1 MEINKR
7 EYIVKRVAKEFKDG
21 EFITL
26 GIGLPTLCANF
37 IEKNITVT
45 IQSENGIIN
54 SGAYQT
60 GSNLDNRVT
69 DAGGNLNTVK
79 PGGAFFD
86 SIMSFTMIRGGHID
100 TCVLGTLQ
108 VDELGN
114 IANYYIPGKHIVG
127 MGGAMDLAV
136 GAKKIIIA
144 TEHVTKDGKPKI
156 LKRCDM
162 PLTAIGVANLIVTDL
177 AVISVETDGLHLK
190 EIAPHSTIDEIITK
204 TEPHL
209 IIDC

>member
-37 IEKNITVT
+37 IDKNINVV

-54 SGAYQT
+54 SGAYQS
-60 GSNLDNRVT
+60 GDNVDKRIT
-69 DAGGNLNTVK
+69 DAGGNLTTIK
-79 PGGAFFD
+79 SGGAFFD
-86 SIMSFTMIRGGHID
+86 STMSFTMIRGGHID

-108 VDELGN
+108 VDEMGN
-114 IANYYIPGKHIVG
+114 IANYYIPGKQVVG

-136 GAKKIIIA
+136 GAKKIIVA
-144 TEHVTKDGKPKI
+144 TEHITKDGKPKI
-156 LKRCDM
+156 LKKCTM
-162 PLTAIGVANLIVTDL
+162 PLTASGVADLIITDI
-177 AVISVETDGLHLK
+177 AVISVENDGLHLK
-190 EIAPHSTIDEIITK
+190 EVAKHSTIDEVIAK
-204 TEPHL
+204 TEPTLH
-209 IIDC
+209 IDC